1 VLGEKWLGL
10 DREVRHMIY
19 MFSGVGV
26 GILVNGEIYRGATG
40 AAGEL
45 GIASPKETRDEAYQ
59 IATQLGR
66 WEMDLGMAAAARQA
80 LKKGEKSLLSELAGG
95 DPAKIG
101 FKELVRAVKEK
112 DPLAARIVE
121 QGGAVLGRKVAFL
134 TNLLNP
140 EIVVIGG
147 GVEDCGAPFLEALK
161 NTVKEWSVEEA
172 SSRVS
177 IIPSAF
183 GENAVALGAVGI
195 VAREIFAQI

>member
-1 VLGEKWLGL
+1 MV
-10 DREVRHMIY
+10 
-19 MFSGVGV
+19 
-26 GILVNGEIYRGATG
+26 
-40 AAGEL
+40 
-45 GIASPKETRDEAYQ
+45 
-59 IATQLGR
+59 
-66 WEMDLGMAAAARQA
+66 
-80 LKKGEKSLLSELAGG
+80 GG
-95 DPAKIG
+95 DVTKAG

-112 DPLAARIVE
+112 DPLAMRIVE
-121 QGGAVLGRKVAFL
+121 EGGASLGKKVAFL
-134 TNLLNP
+134 ANLLNP

-161 NTVKEWSVEEA
+161 AAVKEWAVEES